1 MDPHRH
7 RFLTEHRVRRH
18 LVVLAILLWA
28 VAIFSAAT
36 PTWRLRTG
44 QIKGT
49 DFVHFY
55 TLARIGQSGAS
66 LGFAD
71 LNAQRTMQLAA
82 RPESVDDW
90 YPPAY
95 GPQVTVALSP
105 LGYLSYGQA
114 LTLWLLL
121 TTVAYLVLIRG
132 VIRICPT
139 LARRTGLAMLG
150 AIAFPPFFELI
161 LHGQLSIVAMAAMI
175 WAWVAL
181 RRGRVL
187 LAGAALGLLGYKL
200 SLLLPVL
207 AILAVAGLWRMLGA
221 ALVVA
226 IGQVLLGAWAS
237 GSGSLTAYVQ
247 MLADSPRLMNTLA
260 AKPYQMHSWR
270 AFWLLLFDAPRLSLG
285 LYVLCSIATVA
296 MVAQIWRR
304 TSDPSRQMAAL
315 AIGTVLCAPHLYVYD
330 LVLLAPVWLWLID
343 WYLSRPDVEPAF
355 GWLLYAGYAAPL
367 ASPLIARFGHIQ
379 LSTLCL
385 VGLLAYLWRYSG
397 GESLRNSQLHNAT
410 TSN

>member
-1 MDPHRH
+1 M
-7 RFLTEHRVRRH
+7 
-18 LVVLAILLWA
+18 
-28 VAIFSAAT
+28 
-36 PTWRLRTG
+36 LRSR
-44 QIKGT
+44 IKGT

-95 GPQVTVALSP
+95 RPQVTVALSP
-105 LGYLSYGQA
+105 LGYLSYGKA
-114 LTLWLLL
+114 LALWLLV
-121 TTVAYLVLIRG
+121 TAAAYVVLIRG
-132 VIRICPT
+132 VIKTSPT
-139 LARRTGLAMLG
+139 LARCTGLAMLG

-161 LHGQLSIVAMAAMI
+161 LHGQLAVVAMASMI
-175 WAWVAL
+175 WAWLAL
-181 RRGRVL
+181 RRSHAL
-187 LAGAALGLLGYKL
+187 LAGAALGILGYKV

-221 ALVVA
+221 AVVVA

-285 LYVLCSIATVA
+285 LYVLCSVATVA
-296 MVAQIWRR
+296 MAAQIWRR
-304 TSDPSRQMAAL
+304 TNDRRDKWRPWPSAPSCVRRTSTSTTWSFWRRCGSGSPT
-315 AIGTVLCAPHLYVYD
+315 GTCRGPTSNPPSAGCSTP
-330 LVLLAPVWLWLID
+330 ATRP
-343 WYLSRPDVEPAF
+343 LSRV
-355 GWLLYAGYAAPL
+355 
-367 ASPLIARFGHIQ
+367 R
-379 LSTLCL
+379 
-385 VGLLAYLWRYSG
+385 
-397 GESLRNSQLHNAT
+397 
-410 TSN
+410 

>member
-1 MDPHRH
+1 MDQPRH
-7 RFLTEHRVRRH
+7 RLLTEHRVRRH

-71 LNAQRTMQLAA
+71 LDAQRTMQLAS

-95 GPQVTVALSP
+95 GPQVTVALTP
-105 LGYLSYGQA
+105 LGYLSYGKA

-121 TTVAYLVLIRG
+121 TAAAYVLLIRG
-132 VIRICPT
+132 VIKTSRT
-139 LARRTGLAMLG
+139 LASCTGLAMLG

-161 LHGQLSIVAMAAMI
+161 LHGQLAIVAMASMI
-175 WAWVAL
+175 WAWLAL
-181 RRGRVL
+181 RRNHAL
-187 LAGAALGLLGYKL
+187 LAGAALGILGYKL

-221 ALVVA
+221 ALAVA
-226 IGQVLLGAWAS
+226 IAQVLLGAWAS

-270 AFWLLLFDAPRLSLG
+270 AFWLLLFGSPRLSLG
-285 LYVLCSIATVA
+285 LYVLCSVATVA
-296 MVAQIWRR
+296 AVARIWRR

-330 LVLLAPVWLWLID
+330 LVLLAPVWIWLTD
-343 WYLSRPDVEPAF
+343 WYLSRPDVQPNF
-355 GWLLYAGYAAPL
+355 GRLLYVGYAAPL
-367 ASPLIARFGHIQ
+367 ASPLIARFLHIQ

-385 VGLLAYLWRYSG
+385 VGLLAYLWRYSDPRISRPLPT
-397 GESLRNSQLHNAT
+397 EF
-410 TSN
+410 